1 MDFIMIRYVVSN
13 VQKEDRYKSQM
24 RTQLAPKQTKYRLS
38 VYRMLCIAET
48 TLTKRHTTTLLSMS
62 CTVLLYIQR
71 YEL

>member
-38 VYRMLCIAET
+38 VYSRNYSYKKAHYYSSI
-48 TLTKRHTTTLLSMS
+48 H
-62 CTVLLYIQR
+62 VLHSASLHMEI
-71 YEL
+71 

>member
-1 MDFIMIRYVVSN
+1 MIRYVVSN